1 MITTKYG
8 RQFTEEVPLMT
19 NGKLNSGYSFHL
31 YHQYSGKG
39 KRRLKEWDFY
49 QISNDQYVL
58 QMTMGHV
65 SYCGNV
71 AATLFSL
78 KDGTRY
84 SVGSFPLF
92 PKKKLNL
99 PTNGELPHK
108 VFYSDKKLTMCFDV
122 AENQRKLT
130 LTTQD
135 NSAAVSVLLTNCG
148 LDKHKTV
155 VAIPFEKRGQFYL
168 NYKENCFVA
177 NADVRFGDFSVK
189 MTNAF
194 GLLDWG
200 RGVWPFKHSWTWG
213 NGSTMIDGIPFGFNI
228 GWGFGDT
235 SCGTENMFFYNNKAY
250 KLGNVTRTSNSDGSV
265 TFRDEEGLF
274 DMTATPLYDN
284 FTTTKV
290 LWVNNSCHQ
299 VFYNFSGKVI
309 VDGNELNVP
318 PFVAF
323 CEDAENRW

>member
-1 MITTKYG
+1 MKKTLSFAFIGLLGISPLYAQTPG
-8 RQFTEEVPLMT
+8 DIGNISFEEIANPVASSIGGDNRALIHST
-19 NGKLNSGYSFHL
+19 YSNAAWGDYNNDGYL
-31 YHQYSGKG
+31 
-39 KRRLKEWDFY
+39 D
-49 QISNDQYVL
+49 
-58 QMTMGHV
+58 
-65 SYCGNV
+65 
-71 AATLFSL
+71 
-78 KDGTRY
+78 
-84 SVGSFPLF
+84 
-92 PKKKLNL
+92 
-99 PTNGELPHK
+99 

-122 AENQRKLT
+122 TENQRKLT

-213 NGSTMIDGIPFGFNI
+213 NGSTTIDGIPFGFNI

-290 LWVNNSCHQ
+290 LWVDNRCHQ

-323 CEDAENRW
+323 CEDAENMW